1 MRCVRC
7 RTGILRRP
15 INNGA
20 QFNADRRRIPGG
32 SPAGTEKE
40 RNVGFTI
47 VARYLIREIGQA
59 WLAVTLVL
67 TAVLFT
73 NRLVRYLGDAA
84 SGAIPG
90 DMVMQLMGYKALSYL
105 ALAIPG
111 SFFLG
116 IILALGRLYR
126 DSEMAALGACGIG
139 PRELYKALFLLAA
152 PLTMLIAWMAL
163 DMGPWAAREG
173 REAEQLA
180 QEAVEIQ
187 AIRPGRFIQSSQ
199 ADGMFYIERF
209 SEDGER
215 MRNVFLQTRQGGEQ
229 ILLSADEG
237 YVEADP
243 ETGDQYLVLLDG
255 RRYDGEPGQ
264 GRWREYEYAV
274 HGVRIAEGDPPEV
287 RVRRDGMPTS
297 DLWGSDDLSDISEL
311 QWRLSMP
318 VMVITL
324 GLMAIPLSRSS
335 PRDGRYGRLLL
346 AVLVYAVYS
355 NGLTVSQGWLEDG
368 TLPPWLGLWPVHA
381 VAATVA
387 LLWLAHQYGV
397 LRPRRG
403 GRSRSGGA
411 DAHS

>member
-1 MRCVRC
+1 M
-7 RTGILRRP
+7 GL
-15 INNGA
+15 
-20 QFNADRRRIPGG
+20 
-32 SPAGTEKE
+32 S
-40 RNVGFTI
+40 I
-47 VARYLIREIGQA
+47 VSRYLIREIAQA

-67 TAVLFT
+67 VAVLFT

-84 SGAIPG
+84 SGSLPG

-126 DSEMAALGACGIG
+126 DSEMAALGACGVG
-139 PRELYKALFLLAA
+139 PRELYRALVILVV
-152 PLTMLIAWMAL
+152 PLTVVIAWMAL
-163 DMGPWAAREG
+163 EMGPWAAREG

-180 QEAVEIQ
+180 REAVEIQ

-215 MRNVFLQTRQGGEQ
+215 MRNVFLQARRGGEQ
-229 ILLSADEG
+229 ILLAADEG

-243 ETGDQYLVLLDG
+243 DTGDQYLMLLDG
-255 RRYDGEPGQ
+255 RRYDGVPGS
-264 GRWREYEYAV
+264 GRWRDYRYKV
-274 HGVRIAEGDPPEV
+274 HGVRIAEGEPPDV
-287 RVRRDGMPTS
+287 RVRRDGQPTNE
-297 DLWGSDDLSDISEL
+297 LWGSDDLRDTSEL

-318 VMVITL
+318 VMVVTL

-335 PRDGRYGRLLL
+335 PREGRYGRLLL

-355 NGLTVSQGWLEDG
+355 NGLTLSQGWLEDG
-368 TLPPWLGLWPVHA
+368 TLPPWIGLWPVHA
-381 VAATVA
+381 IVAILAVV
-387 LLWLAHQYGV
+387 WLSRQYGLLQ
-397 LRPRRG
+397 LRPGKGKPGRNRRG
-403 GRSRSGGA
+403 A
-411 DAHS
+411 